1 MLGICNIIGSYGSG
15 VLGDKFPKKF
25 VLSFMYLGRA
35 VIFAGFLLLP
45 VSEATVI
52 AFGALMGFLWIG
64 TVPLTSAL
72 VATMFGTSYLS
83 MLFGLVFFGHQLGS
97 FLGAWLAGHF
107 YDLMGSYDVVWWLS
121 VAIGLISAALHW
133 PIAERPVERLAEAE
147 TAS

>member
-1 MLGICNIIGSYGSG
+1 M
-15 VLGDKFPKKF
+15 
-25 VLSFMYLGRA
+25 
-35 VIFAGFLLLP
+35 
-45 VSEATVI
+45 
-52 AFGALMGFLWIG
+52 
-64 TVPLTSAL
+64 PLTSAL

-133 PIAERPVERLAEAE
+133 PIAERPVERLAEVE